1 MIRRTAVLSTLISAL
16 SMTVLLGACSKNE
29 EKAAADEQQA
39 ASDSQAAEAPAA
51 APAPERKID
60 YWKVIGPLVA
70 GSYSGKCMR
79 MPDARQMDAAI
90 VIGADGKASSGD
102 LSIDFHA
109 AKMATLMRTRD
120 KDGQYGTQLVLSV
133 DDGKAGTLSLA
144 SGVANKDGSASL
156 GKDDIGLVCG
166 NITGAEKLNAQ
177 PLFTVL
183 GKLVDGKKQ
192 TIGCLDT
199 KNLLVRR
206 DTNVE
211 VADGV
216 VKIGDAAY
224 DMKTA
229 TTESFIF
236 SDSGSTLSVSIA
248 LPDERT
254 VNISYDGAGKLI
266 HVQGYQKQESTHFCN
281 VQN

>member
-1 MIRRTAVLSTLISAL
+1 MIRRTAVLSTLMSAL
-16 SMTVLLGACSKNE
+16 SMTVLLGACSKNDE
-29 EKAAADEQQA
+29 PAAAAEQQA

-60 YWKVIGPLVA
+60 YWKVVGPLLA
-70 GSYSGKCMR
+70 GSYSGKCIR

-102 LSIDFHA
+102 LTVDFHA
-109 AKMATLMRTRD
+109 AKMATLMRLRD
-120 KDGQYGTQLVLSV
+120 NKGQYSTQAVLSV
-133 DDGKAGTLSLA
+133 DDGKTGMLSLA
-144 SGVANKDGSASL
+144 SGAANKDGSASL
-156 GKDDIGLVCG
+156 GKDDIGLMCG
-166 NITGAEKLNAQ
+166 DIKGAEKLNAQ
-177 PLFTVL
+177 PLFHTL

-199 KNLLVRR
+199 RNLLTRT

-211 VADGV
+211 MADGV
-216 VKIGDAAY
+216 VKIGDASY

-229 TTESFIF
+229 TSESFIF
-236 SDSGSTLSVSIA
+236 SDGGGTLSVSIA

-254 VNISYDGAGKLI
+254 VNVSYNGAGKLI
-266 HVQGYQKQESTHFCN
+266 HVQGYQKQESTHFCS